1 MSEILGDQVDRL
13 ITVEMRPP
21 GFMRGIIPP
30 IYDQARRRLGKSL
43 TLLAAEGLI
52 GRIRKGDTVLI
63 TTGAVGP
70 PFLFKGETDGPIGAA
85 VLGRSLNL
93 AFGAVPVYVNE
104 PWGAEPIIAASQAAG
119 VTVRKYEEAKQFP
132 NSAAMDFFPPEEK
145 IPEDFSK
152 KLLDHYQPACL
163 VAIEKL
169 GPNEK
174 GVIHSARGKDLTTA
188 HARVDHLFRE
198 AKKRKI
204 LTIGIGDNGNEI
216 GMGTLAEEV
225 KAINPMGAKCNCPC
239 GAGIADSIVTDYAI
253 IANVSN
259 WGAYGLA
266 ALLSCL
272 LKRSEILHDPLTE
285 RRIIEDCVRAG
296 ALDGV
301 LARQVPWVDGMPS
314 AIHEALIAMLHCM
327 VANELTP
334 VKRDF

>member
-13 ITVEMRPP
+13 ITVEMRTP

-30 IYDQARRRLGKSL
+30 IYERARRRLGKSL

-52 GRIRKGDTVLI
+52 GRIQKGDTVFI

-70 PFLFKGETDGPIGAA
+70 PLLPKGETDGPIGAA
-85 VLGRSLNL
+85 ALGRSLNL

-119 VTVRKYEEAKQFP
+119 ITLREYKDAKQLP
-132 NSAAMDFFPPEEK
+132 NSAAMTFFSAQEKNPEE
-145 IPEDFSK
+145 FSK
-152 KLLDHYQPACL
+152 KMLDQYQPAGL

-174 GVIHSARGKDLTTA
+174 GIIHSARGKDLTSA
-188 HARVDHLFRE
+188 HARVDYLFRE

-216 GMGTLAEEV
+216 GMGSLAEEV
-225 KAINPMGAKCNCPC
+225 KAVNPLGAKCHCPC

-259 WGAYGLA
+259 WGAYGLGA
-266 ALLSCL
+266 VLSCL
-272 LKRSEILHDPLTE
+272 LKRSEILHDPMTE

-296 ALDGV
+296 AFDGV

-314 AIHEALIAMLHCM
+314 AIQEALIAMLQCM
-327 VANELTP
+327 VTNELTP

>member
-1 MSEILGDQVDRL
+1 MSEILGDQIDRL
-13 ITVEMRPP
+13 ITVEMRTP

-30 IYDQARRRLGKSL
+30 IYERARKRLGKSL
-43 TLLAAEGLI
+43 TLLAAEGLM
-52 GRIRKGDTVLI
+52 GRVKKGDTVLI

-70 PFLFKGETDGPIGAA
+70 PFIPKGETDGPIGAA
-85 VLGRSLNL
+85 ALARSMNM
-93 AFGAVPVYVNE
+93 AFGAVPLYVNE
-104 PWGAEPIIAASQAAG
+104 PWGAEPIIAASHAAG
-119 VTVRKYEEAKQFP
+119 ITVREYGDAKRFP
-132 NSAAMDFFPPEEK
+132 NSGAMAFFSAEEK
-145 IPEDFSK
+145 NPQDLARK
-152 KLLDHYQPACL
+152 MLDQYQPACIF
-163 VAIEKL
+163 AIEKL

-174 GVIHSARGKDLTTA
+174 GIIHSARGKDLTSA
-188 HARVDHLFRE
+188 HARVDFLFLE

-225 KAINPMGAKCNCPC
+225 KAVNPLGPKCTCPC
-239 GAGIADSIVTDYAI
+239 GAGITDSTVTDYAI

-259 WGAYGLA
+259 WGAYGLGA
-266 ALLSCL
+266 MLSCL
-272 LKRSEILHDPLTE
+272 LRKPDVLHDPMME

-327 VANELTP
+327 VTNELTP